1 MWGGDKEEGKYLQ
14 MGFKMYRV
22 TDETWRKLHIHQLE
36 GMLSGQLRT
45 KNVKRKDSWP
55 EVKSSPEKTKRK
67 RTEGWKSRHGYGK
80 ASNVAK
86 LPQRGSHQFTR
97 FQVFSLARMLFKTK
111 AKRTSPLPYFI
122 LQTHLKKHYM
132 SLVNWLI
139 LTSLRSLTSLFW
151 MWR

>member
-22 TDETWRKLHIHQLE
+22 TDETLRKLHIHQLE
-36 GMLSGQLRT
+36 GMFSGQLRT
-45 KNVKRKDSWP
+45 KKVKRKDSWP

-67 RTEGWKSRHGYGK
+67 RTAGWKSRHGYGK
-80 ASNVAK
+80 ASNIAK

-111 AKRTSPLPYFI
+111 AKRTSPLPYLI

-139 LTSLRSLTSLFW
+139 LTSLWSLTSLFW
-151 MWR
+151 MW